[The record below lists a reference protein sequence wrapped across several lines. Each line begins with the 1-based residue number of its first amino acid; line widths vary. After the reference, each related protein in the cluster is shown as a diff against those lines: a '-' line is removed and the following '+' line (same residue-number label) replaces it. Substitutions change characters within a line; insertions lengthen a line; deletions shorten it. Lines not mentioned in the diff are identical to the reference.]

1 MNKSKH
7 SSWSEKQYDVAI
19 IGGGIHGAGVAQA
32 AAAAGY
38 SALLLEQ
45 NDIGSGTSSRSSK
58 LIHGGLRYLES
69 GQFSLVKECL
79 QDRRALIE
87 LAPNLVKLVPFYVP
101 VYKNSQRSAL
111 KIRLGLSLY
120 ALLGLLKKDNLFKII
135 SPKNWNNP
143 DKITTESLLNV
154 FQYWDAQTDDKA
166 LTKAVIRSAKNL
178 GAEIHSDA
186 KLINATLEK
195 NQCQINFVT
204 GNQTFT
210 AQARFLVNATGP
222 WVNQT
227 LQSISPKPHIT
238 PVDLVQG
245 THLLVDREQ
254 TKRIYYLESPNDQ
267 RAVFSMPWK
276 NKTLIGTTETIYN
289 GDPAK
294 VTPTQAEIDYLISI
308 YNHYFPTRCIDE
320 SHILSSFAGLRVLP
334 KDAQSVF
341 SRSRDTFFST
351 YPNNNPKL
359 LSIYG
364 GKLTT
369 YRSTAQKVLNT
380 IKSTLPKRKKIADPS
395 KLKLFPL
402 NTSTV

>member
-1 MNKSKH
+1 MHKLTSKT
-7 SSWSEKQYDVAI
+7 YDIAI

-38 SALLLEQ
+38 SVLLLEQ
-45 NDIGSGTSSRSSK
+45 NEIGSGTSSRSSK

-69 GQFSLVKECL
+69 AQFSLVKECL
-79 QDRRALIE
+79 KERSNLIS
-87 LAPNLVKLVPFYVP
+87 LAPNLVKLVPFYIP
-101 VYKNSQRSAL
+101 VYKDSQRTAL
-111 KIRLGLSLY
+111 IIRLGLSLY
-120 ALLGLLKKDNLFKII
+120 ALLGKLRDNFLFSKI
-135 SPKNWNNP
+135 SPQGWENT
-143 DKITTESLLNV
+143 DKISTKELICV
-154 FQYWDAQTDDKA
+154 FQYWDAQTDDQA
-166 LTKAVIRSAKNL
+166 LTNAVMHSARSLGADIISSAKFT
-178 GAEIHSDA
+178 HA
-186 KLINATLEK
+186 KLEK
-195 NQCQINFVT
+195 NNCELNLIIN
-204 GNQTFT
+204 NQKLT
-210 AQARFLVNATGP
+210 ADSRFLVNASGP
-222 WVNQT
+222 WVSQT
-227 LQSISPKPHIT
+227 LQTIT
-238 PVDLVQG
+238 PTPPITPIDLVQG
-245 THLLVDREQ
+245 THILVDRNQ
-254 TKRIYYLESPNDQ
+254 SQGIYYLESPSDK

-380 IKSTLPKRKKIADPS
+380 IKSTLPKRKIIANPS
-395 KLKLFPL
+395 KLKLFPP